1 MFSPQAFFKI
11 CCFCLSVSDTY
22 IETLWPPFISCTLK
36 SQKHSLSEVLYA
48 KKCVRKCQKRTWI
61 PRSFGVNL
69 LLVVLFVEVIPAGA
83 VDSQRVNENVYPL
96 RVMGLLSNNHNTY
109 ACTCNCYTCNSLQ
122 SVDTRLRPGNF
133 NIQVY

>member
-1 MFSPQAFFKI
+1 M
-11 CCFCLSVSDTY
+11 
-22 IETLWPPFISCTLK
+22 
-36 SQKHSLSEVLYA
+36 
-48 KKCVRKCQKRTWI
+48 CQKVPEKTWI
-61 PRSFGVNL
+61 PRSCGVNL

-133 NIQVY
+133 NIKSINVIYCAMTSNQNFRRTRFISFHYTSNKLQVTRCPHA